1 MLPEILEGGMLFQQ
15 IIRHKLEQ
23 RNEDVA
29 RFS

>member
-1 MLPEILEGGMLFQQ
+1 MLPEILGGMLFQQ

-23 RNEDVA
+23 RKEDVA